1 MNPVDHPHGGGNH
14 THIGH
19 SSTVS
24 RQAVPG
30 QKVFLFYERLVWS
43 LPEDPGIS
51 EEEKPKSWKQK
62 NFDLRNY
69 INYYNL
75 IL

>member
-24 RQAVPG
+24 RLSVPG
-30 QKVFLFYERLVWS
+30 
-43 LPEDPGIS
+43 
-51 EEEKPKSWKQK
+51 
-62 NFDLRNY
+62 
-69 INYYNL
+69 
-75 IL
+75 